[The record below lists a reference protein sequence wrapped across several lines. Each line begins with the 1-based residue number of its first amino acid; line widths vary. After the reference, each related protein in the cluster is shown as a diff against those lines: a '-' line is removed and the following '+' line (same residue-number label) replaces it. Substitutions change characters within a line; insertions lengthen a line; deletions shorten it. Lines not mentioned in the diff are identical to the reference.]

1 MSVQIEHNYC
11 EPNNLGD
18 LLKQEAEKYFS
29 RDAVILASGQSLK
42 LGTVVAKLKA
52 NEKAVVLDLTTKETP
67 TGAEIAYGVLIQDT
81 DATTADKETVIIARD
96 AVVASHALIWPEGI
110 TADQKKAAINQL
122 KERGILVRKGA

>member
-1 MSVQIEHNYC
+1 MTVQT

-29 RDAVILASGQSLK
+29 RDVVILSSGQNLK

-52 NEKAVVLDLTTKETP
+52 NDKFVALDLTTLSSP

-81 DATTADKETVIIARD
+81 DAVLADKETIIIARD
-96 AVVASHALIWPEGI
+96 ATVASNALIWPVGI
-110 TADQKKAAINQL
+110 TGAQKMAAINQL